1 MGTNKIA
8 TGKNKLLP
16 PKQLRSDQRCRI
28 FFSLEKILKALTHS
42 FSRVAVFFF
51 FPAQLFDDF
60 GKNNG
65 YFFISAKN
73 KQFLQK

>member
-1 MGTNKIA
+1 MKTKDTSLQVFPISLFYTAKGVVF
-8 TGKNKLLP
+8 
-16 PKQLRSDQRCRI
+16 

-42 FSRVAVFFF
+42 FSRVAVFF